1 MDHLPRAVHL
11 DRMLHRGIY
20 SIDGEKNIKTAWTF
34 RNVFSKLIGITPEYT
49 RGDRIIAWSVFLYS
63 FGYQF
68 ILTFLLV
75 VLYNA
80 VSPWPMKWW
89 GYYFLVVSLIVPG
102 IVAAISTVWF
112 SIGGAIDLR
121 RLFIDLKNRK
131 DNPLDDGRVEG
142 NMSLADKAILE
153 EIDKE
158 QKEKEDHQ
166 A

>member
-1 MDHLPRAVHL
+1 MSH
-11 DRMLHRGIY
+11 
-20 SIDGEKNIKTAWTF
+20 
-34 RNVFSKLIGITPEYT
+34 
-49 RGDRIIAWSVFLYS
+49 
-63 FGYQF
+63 
-68 ILTFLLV
+68 
-75 VLYNA
+75 
-80 VSPWPMKWW
+80 
-89 GYYFLVVSLIVPG
+89 